1 MKYYRVSARRD
12 GKKTNIIIKASTA
25 EAAFNIVR
33 VKYKVKPVSAIE
45 TEPPFLLK
53 LLNSLGRTKKVTYDD
68 LIAAFKQMSF
78 MLNSGISIQ
87 STLEDL
93 VNYTSNEVLA
103 GVFNSVLNGVNG
115 GKTLRECFMEHRN
128 IVGGLPISMIALGEK
143 TGNLAES
150 LSMLVKS
157 LEELRDNKTKFKKA
171 LRYPMFVAIAMT
183 IAFVVLCMVVI
194 PQFKGIFAE
203 LGADLPLPTKIL
215 IGMEELMSNY
225 GLFIVVGFV
234 VFIIFVKNRYKKS
247 ILFKSKFDQY
257 ILKVK
262 LFGRIVFLS
271 NINQYV
277 TTLSLLLKAGISLE
291 EGLISSSSL
300 LGNEFMKSK
309 LNGVDNSIKI
319 GVTLADALT
328 DTGYFDPMAIQMVNT
343 GEQSGE
349 LDKMLASVA
358 EYYKMQYDHI
368 LDNLSSYIEPI
379 MTLFIA
385 GLVLLLALGI
395 FLPMWG
401 LGAAAKG

>member
-1 MKYYRVSARRD
+1 MKYYKVSARKN
-12 GKKTNIIIKASTA
+12 GKKLNIIVKASTP
-25 EAAFNIVR
+25 EAAFNIAR
-33 VKYKVKPVSAIE
+33 VKHRVKPISAMQ
-45 TEPPFLLK
+45 TEPPFLLR
-53 LLNSLGRTKKVTYDD
+53 LLNSMGKKKKVTYDD

-78 MLNSGISIQ
+78 MLNAGISIQ
-87 STLEDL
+87 SVLEDL
-93 VNYTSNEVLA
+93 VNYTSNEILA
-103 GVFNSVLNGVNG
+103 NVFNSVLNGVDG
-115 GKTLRECFMEHRN
+115 GKTLRECFMEHKDV
-128 IVGGLPISMIALGEK
+128 VGGLSISMVTLGEK

-157 LEELRDNKTKFKKA
+157 LEELRDNRAKFKKA
-171 LRYPMFVAIAMT
+171 LRYPMFVMAAMA
-183 IAFVVLCMVVI
+183 IAFVALCVMVI
-194 PQFKGIFAE
+194 PQFKSIFAE
-203 LGADLPLPTKIL
+203 LGTDLPLPTRIL
-215 IGMEELMSNY
+215 IGMEELTTNY
-225 GLFIVVGFV
+225 GMFIAVGFV
-234 VFIIFVKNRYKKS
+234 VFVIFLKNRYKKS
-247 ILFKSKFDQY
+247 IIFKNKFDQY

-291 EGLISSSSL
+291 EGLTSSSSL
-300 LGNEFMKSK
+300 LGNDFIKNK

-319 GVTLADALT
+319 GVTLADALA

-385 GLVLLLALGI
+385 CLVLLLALGI
-395 FLPMWG
+395 FLPMWSM
-401 LGAAAKG
+401 GAASRN

>member
-1 MKYYRVSARRD
+1 MKYFKVSARKD
-12 GKKTNIIIKASTA
+12 GRKISVVVKASTA
-25 EAAFNIVR
+25 EAAFNIAR
-33 VKYKVKPVSAIE
+33 VKHRVKPISAIE
-45 TEPPFLLK
+45 TEPSLLSK
-53 LLNSLGRTKKVTYDD
+53 LSSSFTKKNVTYDN

-87 STLEDL
+87 ATLEDL
-93 VNYTSNEVLA
+93 VNYTNNEILA
-103 GVFNSVLNGVNG
+103 GIFNSVLNGVNS
-115 GKTLRECFMEHRN
+115 GKTLRECFMEHKN
-128 IVGGLPISMIALGEK
+128 IIGGLPVSMVALGEK

-150 LSMLVKS
+150 LSMLVTS
-157 LEELRDNKTKFKKA
+157 LEELRDNKAKFKKA
-171 LRYPMFVAIAMT
+171 LRYPMFVSIAMA

-225 GLFIVVGFV
+225 GLFIGVGFV
-234 VFIIFVKNRYKKS
+234 VFIIFIKNRYKNS
-247 ILFKSKFDQY
+247 IGFKNKFDQF

-291 EGLISSSSL
+291 EGLVSSSAL
-300 LGNEFMKSK
+300 LGNDYIKNK
-309 LNGVDNSIKI
+309 LSSVDTSIKI
-319 GVTLADALT
+319 GITLADALA

-401 LGAAAKG
+401 LGAAAK

>member
-1 MKYYRVSARRD
+1 MKYFKVSARKD
-12 GKKTNIIIKASTA
+12 GKKISVVVKASTA
-25 EAAFNIVR
+25 EAAFNIAR
-33 VKYKVKPVSAIE
+33 VKHRVKPISAIE
-45 TEPPFLLK
+45 TEPSLLSK
-53 LLNSLGRTKKVTYDD
+53 LSSSLTKKNVTYDN

-87 STLEDL
+87 ATLEDL
-93 VNYTSNEVLA
+93 VNYTNNEILA
-103 GVFNSVLNGVNG
+103 GIFNSVLNGVNS
-115 GKTLRECFMEHRN
+115 GKTLRECFMEHKN
-128 IVGGLPISMIALGEK
+128 IIGGLPVSMVALGEK

-150 LSMLVKS
+150 LSMLVTS
-157 LEELRDNKTKFKKA
+157 LEELRDNKAKFKKA

-183 IAFVVLCMVVI
+183 IAFVILCMVVI

-225 GLFIVVGFV
+225 GLFIGAGFL
-234 VFIIFVKNRYKKS
+234 VFIIFIKNRYKNS
-247 ILFKSKFDQY
+247 IGFKNKFDQF

-291 EGLISSSSL
+291 EGLVSSSAL
-300 LGNEFMKSK
+300 LGNDYIKNK
-309 LNGVDNSIKI
+309 LSSVDTSIKI
-319 GVTLADALT
+319 GITLADALA

-358 EYYKMQYDHI
+358 EYYKMQYDNI

-401 LGAAAKG
+401 LGAAAK

>member
-1 MKYYRVSARRD
+1 MKYYKVSARRD

-53 LLNSLGRTKKVTYDD
+53 LLNSIGRSKKVSYDD

-128 IVGGLPISMIALGEK
+128 IVGGLPISMVALGEK

-157 LEELRDNKTKFKKA
+157 LEELRDNKAKFKKA

-203 LGADLPLPTKIL
+203 LGADLPLPTRIL

-225 GLFIVVGFV
+225 GAFIVVGFV
-234 VFIIFVKNRYKKS
+234 AFIIFLKNRYKKS

-291 EGLISSSSL
+291 EGLMSSSSL
-300 LGNEFMKSK
+300 LDNESMKNK

-379 MTLFIA
+379 MTFFIA